1 MKKYIL
7 PLVVLL
13 GLSLPNLSTAQ
24 TAGTLSFTFTPVAH
38 SGSWGS
44 KHVLAVWIQN
54 SANGFIRTKFRYW
67 GNGTNDHLPNW
78 KANSNQNVVD
88 AITGAT
94 LTTYATKSLTW
105 DGTDLSGTLLPD
117 GDYKITIEECWSHG
131 SSKVTKSFPFT
142 KNGSESHLTPADDA
156 NFTDVVIDWVPSI
169 TGTESVGISNTF
181 SVFPNPT
188 HDKINIDFKANAQAC
203 NIYIVNTL
211 GQEVYCEKENRAYSG
226 VKSIDL
232 STFENGI
239 YFVNVEMNS
248 KLFTKKIVLFK

>member
-131 SSKVTKSFPFT
+131 SSKVTKSFTFT
-142 KNGSESHLTPADDA
+142 KNGTESHLTPADDA
-156 NFTDVVIDWVPSI
+156 NFTNVAIDWVPLIS
-169 TGTESVGISNTF
+169 GIEPGENLNAF

-188 HDKINIDFKANAQAC
+188 HDKINIDFKDNAPAC
-203 NIYIVNTL
+203 NIYVINTS
-211 GQEVYCEKENRAYSG
+211 GQEVYREKENKTYSG
-226 VKSIDL
+226 VKSIGL
-232 STFENGI
+232 SAFENGI
-239 YFVNVEMNS
+239 YFLKVEINS
-248 KLFTKKIVLFK
+248 KIHVKKIVLLK